1 MEVQSM
7 KEKKVTIIA
16 KGISQKQ
23 WSTLILELNIM
34 RKAWKPFAELTLHAP
49 NLKRIISSGT
59 KNNENDR
66 HHFSHRNST
75 EFSSK

>member
-1 MEVQSM
+1 MA
-7 KEKKVTIIA
+7 EKKVTITA

-49 NLKRIISSGT
+49 KVNIIISRGT
-59 KNNENDR
+59 SNKTLTPYERDSEE
-66 HHFSHRNST
+66 H
-75 EFSSK
+75 

>member
-1 MEVQSM
+1 MS
-7 KEKKVTIIA
+7 EKKVTIIA

-49 NLKRIISSGT
+49 KVNSIVSRGTSNKSST
-59 KNNENDR
+59 PYERDFKE
-66 HHFSHRNST
+66 H
-75 EFSSK
+75 

>member
-1 MEVQSM
+1 M

-34 RKAWKPFAELTLHAP
+34 RKAWKPFAELTIHAP
-49 NLKRIISSGT
+49 KVNSIIGRGT
-59 KNNENDR
+59 SNR
-66 HHFSHRNST
+66 ST
-75 EFSSK
+75 TPYERDLEEH